1 METKVLTVTDN
12 CWNGLSEAARI
23 LQNGGLVAFPTETVY
38 GLGAVCTD
46 DDAMRRVFA
55 VKGRPGDNPLILHIW
70 RVEQLSELV
79 TDICPKAL
87 RLIEAFWPG
96 PLTIIFP
103 KRPTVSAV
111 ASAGLDTVGVR
122 MPSHPVTHELLRLTD
137 IPVAA
142 PSANLSGKP
151 SPTKGAHVV
160 DDLAGK
166 IEMIVDAGP
175 CNAGIES
182 TVLTLATKHPLILR
196 PGSVTREMLQEVL
209 SETVEVSDPAVP
221 SDRPQAPGMKYRHYA
236 PLAPAFLIEG
246 IDNLKVVARI
256 NQLLTAEKKK
266 KPGLRPVVLGTTDN
280 LKAYDTELV
289 LDLGS
294 RHDPTMVAA
303 RIYDLLRFCDQ
314 LAADIIY
321 IEGISTEGVGLAV
334 ANRLYKAAGG
344 NVIRV
349 S

>member
-1 METKVLTVTDN
+1 METRILTVTDT

-23 LQNGGLVAFPTETVY
+23 LRNGGLVAFPTETVY

-70 RVEQLSELV
+70 RVEQLPELAAE
-79 TDICPKAL
+79 ICPKAL

-103 KRPTVSAV
+103 KRPSVSTVAT
-111 ASAGLDTVGVR
+111 AGLDTVAVR
-122 MPSHPVTHELLRLTD
+122 MPSHPVAHELLRLTD

-151 SPTKGAHVV
+151 SPTKGSHVV

-166 IEMIVDAGP
+166 IEMIIDAGS

-182 TVLTLATKHPLILR
+182 TVLTLAVKHPLILR

-209 SETVEVSDPAVP
+209 GEMVEVSNPAVP
-221 SDRPQAPGMKYRHYA
+221 CERPQAPGMKYRHYA
-236 PLAPAFLIEG
+236 PQAPAFLIEG
-246 IDNLKVVARI
+246 ADNRKVVAHI
-256 NQLLTAEKKK
+256 NHLLASAGAE
-266 KPGLRPVVLGTTDN
+266 KPGLRQVVLGTTEN
-280 LKAYDTELV
+280 LKAYDTEFI

-294 RHDPTMVAA
+294 RHDPAMVAA

-321 IEGISTEGVGLAV
+321 IEGISAQGVGLAV

-344 NVIRV
+344 NVIHV